1 MSFIE
6 LVRGKVHPRYFSHLA
21 EDCHVRVLDT
31 PHIWGKPFNKEG
43 IMPGARARTKDFETA
58 LIEIIQK
65 SRHRCDLA
73 SLNSPDPAWAKVVLK
88 AMDKALSEQEDGT
101 PPVQFRFLFGQTP
114 MIIVNGGM
122 SPPLVDF
129 QGALIRMARERTRSR
144 QWKVMPELW
153 MAKFYRIREGLVSG
167 VLAYLSSTLARWFA
181 AEGDDASTKMTWNH
195 SKIVAVDGAEA
206 LVGGHNLNMDLF
218 TSYPPVH
225 DVSVVM
231 HGPAAHGAQLYLN
244 KMWECGNDLVK
255 REYLDPKLFQW
266 KDGNASG
273 APKLVDPLGGEAAG
287 DYMAG
292 CHDRLVRLH
301 GEDLPVL
308 DPVKRARKKAAQSLM
323 AEASIEEIRREDLQT
338 LKDLE
343 EPVFRERKVAAYS
356 QLGEY
361 RKATR
366 VLSVGKYWSGSSMDS
381 DYEKASEVMKEALI
395 KGAKRTLYLSQMDLV
410 SAWKKNW
417 SSHVVC
423 HWIME
428 ALLTNKNLVVKAV
441 VSPLDAG
448 AGAEGD
454 QYSFGSGACRTF
466 DLFRYYMTHDMKT
479 DAKLDDADV
488 REAALDRLHLA
499 PLYFTDVPERMT
511 VEGETYKW
519 PDLTPEG
526 YTATLKQ
533 PPLQVRPPAGGVIG
547 DAVKAV
553 KMASATGKDK
563 VKSAPGNHA
572 KIMVVDEQAY
582 VVGSDN
588 LYPGFLSEFN
598 YLVEGEAAVR
608 ELLDSYWAPL
618 WMYSSKHCVNPAC
631 LGGCTAAPSRPVV
644 RYPIPFGLGLGLL
657 GVPRFNASL
666 KSSMPFGL
674 KPGGFKGLPMGAS
687 SLFKGMGQGGGML
700 DLMGP
705 LMNPL
710 NLARTTRIAVR
721 QPVPLEDILRQD
733 EVLALKG
740 VEERRRIKESS
751 PPALDV
757 PPRKEKEKEEAQ
769 GKKPLV
775 DPFENGDNLGG
786 SHNYTSLQM
795 FRLMEHFIGQ
805 VPNVVVLHGL
815 GRDELRRIGPEAYR
829 DAVPAN
835 PVNGATLTIA
845 QPYNVNGNHWG
856 LLYIKVDPPTDAL
869 RRKARVLYIDPL
881 NPAEVPD
888 LSALRRAFPDLT
900 AERSTVRYQN
910 DLTGSE
916 DEDDFQHSCGAWV
929 VFLSMHLATT
939 QDLMPPAPADPRDSA
954 VQLRATHQEVIDAL
968 NRAEEVD

>member
-31 PHIWGKPFNKEG
+31 PHVWGKPFSKAG
-43 IMPGARARTKDFETA
+43 IMPGALARTQDFETA
-58 LIEIIQK
+58 LVEIIQK
-65 SRHRCDLA
+65 SRYRCDLA
-73 SLNSPDPAWAKVVLK
+73 SLNSPDKAWAQVVLR
-88 AMDKALSEQEDGT
+88 AMDKALSDQPEGM
-101 PPVQFRFLFGQTP
+101 PPIQFRFLFGQTP
-114 MIIVNGGM
+114 MIIVNGLM

-129 QGALIRMARERTRSR
+129 QGALIRLARERTRSR
-144 QWKVMPELW
+144 QWKVMPDIW
-153 MAKFYRIREGLVSG
+153 MAKFYRIREGLLSG
-167 VLAYLSSTLARWFA
+167 VMAYMSSTLARWFS
-181 AEGDDASTKMTWNH
+181 AEGDEASTKMTWNH

-231 HGPAAHGAQLYLN
+231 HGSAAHGAQLYLN
-244 KMWECGNDLVK
+244 KMWECGTDLVK
-255 REYLDPKLFQW
+255 REYLDPQTFQW
-266 KDGNASG
+266 KDGSASNAPVLTDPLTGEGAVYMQERHEGFAHLHGGGLPVPNAVQQARQKKNAS
-273 APKLVDPLGGEAAG
+273 
-287 DYMAG
+287 
-292 CHDRLVRLH
+292 
-301 GEDLPVL
+301 
-308 DPVKRARKKAAQSLM
+308 ARM
-323 AEASIEEIRREDLQT
+323 AESSIDEIRREDLQT

-343 EPVFRERKVAAYS
+343 EPVFQPKQVAAYE

-361 RKATR
+361 RRATR

-428 ALLTNKNLVVKAV
+428 ALLANQNLVVKAV

-466 DLFRYYMTHDMKT
+466 DLFRYYMTHDVRT
-479 DAKLDDADV
+479 DAELDDAEL

-499 PLYFTDVPERMT
+499 PLYFTDVPDRLT
-511 VEGETYKW
+511 VEGKTYKW

-533 PPLQVRPPAGGVIG
+533 PSLQDSPPKGGVIG

-563 VKSAPGNHA
+563 VQSAPGNHA
-572 KIMVVDEQAY
+572 KIMIVDEQAY

-598 YLVEGEAAVR
+598 YLVEGEAAVG
-608 ELLDSYWAPL
+608 ELLKSYWAPL
-618 WMYSSKHCVNPAC
+618 WMYSSKHCVNPRC
-631 LGGCTAAPSRPVV
+631 LGGCKAAPSAPKLH
-644 RYPIPFGLGLGLL
+644 YPLPLGLGLL
-657 GVPRFNASL
+657 GASRFGVPMPP
-666 KSSMPFGL
+666 SMPFGL
-674 KPGGFKGLPMGAS
+674 KSGAS
-687 SLFKGMGQGGGML
+687 LH
-700 DLMGP
+700 
-705 LMNPL
+705 PL
-710 NLARTTRIAVR
+710 NFARVKRIPVE
-721 QPVPLEDILRQD
+721 QPTPLEDILRQD
-733 EVLALKG
+733 EALALKG
-740 VEERRRIKESS
+740 VEERRR
-751 PPALDV
+751 
-757 PPRKEKEKEEAQ
+757 RKEASPKLPDVSKPQEKSQEKSKEEA
-769 GKKPLV
+769 PWV
-775 DPFENGDNLGG
+775 DPFENGDDLSG
-786 SHNYTSLQM
+786 SHNYTSFQM
-795 FRLMEHFIGQ
+795 FRLMEHYLGQ
-805 VPNVVVLHGL
+805 LPNVVVLHGL
-815 GRDELRRIGPEAYR
+815 GRDELQRIGPEAYR

-835 PVNGATLTIA
+835 PVNGTTLTLV

-856 LLYIKVDPPTDAL
+856 LLYIKVTPPTDAQQ
-869 RRKARVLYIDPL
+869 RKARVLYVDPL
-881 NPAEVPD
+881 HPDEVPD
-888 LSALRRAFPDLT
+888 LSGLRRAFPSLT

-910 DLTGSE
+910 DVNGSG
-916 DEDDFQHSCGAWV
+916 DENDFQHSCGAWV
-929 VFLSMHLATT
+929 VYLSRHLATQ
-939 QDLMPPAPADPRDSA
+939 QDLMPAPPVDPRDAA
-954 VQLRATHQEVIDAL
+954 VRLRATHQSVIDTL
-968 NRAEEVD
+968 NGLMVDVD